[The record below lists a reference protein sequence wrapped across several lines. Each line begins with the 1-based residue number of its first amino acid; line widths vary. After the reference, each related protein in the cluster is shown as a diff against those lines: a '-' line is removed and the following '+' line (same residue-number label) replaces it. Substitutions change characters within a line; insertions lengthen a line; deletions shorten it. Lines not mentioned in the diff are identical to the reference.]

1 MSATQAAPLLQ
12 VDGLTLAFGGVTA
25 IEGVSF
31 AVQRGEVLSIIGPNG
46 AGKSSLLNLIS
57 GVYAPQAG
65 TLAWQGRVHR
75 RFTPR
80 RVAGL
85 GLARTFQNLALFKGM
100 SVLDNVLAG
109 RSLHTRSRWWAHALR
124 APAAVREERTQRQR
138 AEALLAFVGLAA
150 WRDVPV
156 GQLAYGLQKRVEL
169 ARALA
174 AEPELLLLDEPMAG
188 MGVDDKL
195 ALSACIVEANRVHGT
210 TVVLIEHDMGVV
222 MDLSDRIVVLDH
234 GRKIA
239 DGPPHA
245 VRRDPAVLAA
255 YLGTAGTVATAG
267 EAVH

>member
-1 MSATQAAPLLQ
+1 MGATRGTTPLLQ
-12 VDGLTLAFGGVTA
+12 VQGLTLAFGGVTA
-25 IEGVSF
+25 IEDVSF

-46 AGKSSLLNLIS
+46 AGKSSLLNLLS

-65 TLAWQGRVHR
+65 TLTWQGRAHR
-75 RFTPR
+75 RFAPR
-80 RVAGL
+80 RVARM

-109 RSLHTRSRWWAHALR
+109 RSLYGRSRWWAHAVR
-124 APAAVREERTQRQR
+124 WPAAVREERAQRQR
-138 AEALLAFVGLAA
+138 AEALLDAVGLAA
-150 WRDVPV
+150 WRAVPV

-174 AEPELLLLDEPMAG
+174 AEPELLLDEPMAG

-239 DGPPHA
+239 DGPPDA

-255 YLGTAGTVATAG
+255 YLGRAATA
-267 EAVH
+267 VH